1 MEALLILF
9 LFLFLI
15 VGSGL
20 NTRIQF
26 SNPSAAQKAADLLGI
41 SMENLTTAAFT
52 PLPQTNQLNP
62 TAITDPYDA
71 GWDSLEALAIGLY
84 SEAMAATVALINKAI
99 CTSVHTIASILLID
113 SPGFQNPA
121 SCGYQTG
128 ATLSDLRYNY
138 LQERLQLLFH
148 HTAIVAPQNR
158 YAQELVE
165 ISREGLHETE
175 PGQLVGLID
184 KAPQSHVVRTSQRD
198 LREQDRRG
206 LLWLLDEE
214 SMYPGSSDDSFL
226 ERLFAHYGD
235 REHQYLLRRAP
246 GSRQFVLHHLQG
258 TNPVLYSVDG
268 WLKNSREHVG
278 TRTATSLLQ
287 DSSKTDISRLFIG
300 AITRGTGFVICG
312 SDAGMD
318 GSHSL
323 RRISSIK
330 RSFTS
335 AGVKKNSIMLQVK
348 FAVDGIIDTLRRT
361 ERHFVHCLL
370 LQHNAGSAAVVTP
383 NGNVINPYEDLVNI
397 PLLRSQLRG
406 SHILEAARLHRLG
419 FPEAVPLNEF
429 VRRFGLVS
437 EMPIKDLTAE
447 QILISTDVDVSSYRI
462 GISQVLLRSGIL
474 GQLEAKR
481 DELLTDRIT
490 QFQAN
495 CRGYLM
501 RKKLAQRRVQVNNF
515 FKLFKP

>member
-1 MEALLILF
+1 MLL
-9 LFLFLI
+9 
-15 VGSGL
+15 VGTGS
-20 NTRIQF
+20 NARVQF
-26 SNPSAAQKAADLLGI
+26 ANPSAAQKAADLLGI
-41 SMENLTTAAFT
+41 SMENLTAAALT
-52 PLPQTNQLNP
+52 PLASSNQLSASAN
-62 TAITDPYDA
+62 IDSYDHA
-71 GWDSLEALAIGLY
+71 WDSLEGLAIGLY
-84 SEAMAATVALINKAI
+84 SEAMAATVALINKSI

-121 SCGYQTG
+121 SCGNQAG
-128 ATLSDLRYNY
+128 ASLSDLRYNY

-165 ISREGLHETE
+165 INRDDFHETD
-175 PGQLVGLID
+175 PSQLVALID

-214 SMYPGSSDDSFL
+214 SMYPGSNDDSFL

-246 GSRQFVLHHLQG
+246 GSRQFVLQHFQG

-268 WLKNSREHVG
+268 WLRNSREHSTTKTV
-278 TRTATSLLQ
+278 TTLLQ
-287 DSSKTDISRLFIG
+287 DSAKNDISRLFIG

-312 SDAGMD
+312 SDVGID
-318 GSHSL
+318 GNQSL

-335 AGVKKNSIMLQVK
+335 AGVKKNSVMLQVK
-348 FAVDGIIDTLRRT
+348 FTVDGIIDTLRRT
-361 ERHFVHCLL
+361 EKHFVHCFL
-370 LQHNAGSAAVVTP
+370 LQHNAGSTSVVTP
-383 NGNVINPYEDLVNI
+383 NGSFISPHEDLVNI

-419 FPEAVPLNEF
+419 FPEAVPLAEF

-437 EMPIKDLTAE
+437 EMPTKDLAAE
-447 QILISTDVDVSSYRI
+447 QILAATDVDSSAYRI
-462 GISQVLLRSGIL
+462 GVSQVLLRSGVL

-481 DELLTDRIT
+481 DELLSDRIT

-501 RKKLAQRRVQVNNF
+501 RKKLAQRRVQVSTNF
-515 FKLFKP
+515 SIAILV

>member
-1 MEALLILF
+1 MEA
-9 LFLFLI
+9 
-15 VGSGL
+15 
-20 NTRIQF
+20 
-26 SNPSAAQKAADLLGI
+26 
-41 SMENLTTAAFT
+41 LTTAAFT
-52 PLPQTNQLNP
+52 PPSTTSQLSASGN
-62 TAITDPYDA
+62 TDIYEVA
-71 GWDSLEALAIGLY
+71 WDSLEALAIGLY
-84 SEAMAATVALINKAI
+84 SEAMAATVALINKSMCA
-99 CTSVHTIASILLID
+99 SVHTIASILLID

-121 SCGYQTG
+121 SCGYQGG

-148 HTAIVAPQNR
+148 HTTIVAPQNR
-158 YAQELVE
+158 YSQELIE
-165 ISREGLHETE
+165 ISREGLHDSD
-175 PGQLVGLID
+175 PGQLSTLID
-184 KAPQSHVVRTSQRD
+184 RAPQSHVVRGSQRD

-214 SMYPGSSDDSFL
+214 SIYPGSNDDSFL
-226 ERLFAHYGD
+226 ERFFAHYGD
-235 REHQYLLRRAP
+235 REHQYLLRRAA
-246 GSRQFVLHHLQG
+246 GSRQFSLQHMQG

-268 WLKNSREHVG
+268 WLKQSREHAG
-278 TRTATSLLQ
+278 TKAATSLLQ

-300 AITRGTGFVICG
+300 AIARGTGFVICG
-312 SDAGMD
+312 SDTGMD
-318 GSHSL
+318 GTHSL

-330 RSFTS
+330 RSFSS
-335 AGVKKNSIMLQVK
+335 AGVKKSSIMLQVK

-406 SHILEAARLHRLG
+406 AHILEAARLHRLG
-419 FPEAVPLNEF
+419 FPEAVPLTEF

-437 EMPIKDLTAE
+437 EMPARDLTAE
-447 QILISTDVDVSSYRI
+447 QILSATDIDVSSYRI
-462 GISQVLLRSGIL
+462 GVSQVLLRSGIL

-481 DELLTDRIT
+481 DELLFDRIT

-501 RKKLAQRRVQVNNF
+501 RKKLAQRRVQVKNERRAHTYQDINRLIFKNALSFIF
-515 FKLFKP
+515 F